1 MAWRLSLI
9 HILIGFYGVV
19 TVTAKKTDLIL
30 GSMDFTESELFC
42 YMIEEVAEDRMD
54 IEVESK
60 VDLGGS
66 SICFSSIKADEIDGY
81 VEYTGTAYVNILGHE
96 AISDVDQVF
105 RTVQEEYM
113 EKFGIAVL
121 DSLNVNNTYTLST
134 TKEIAEKYGLK
145 TISDLKQYNGQLRS
159 VTTLM
164 FLNRVDGLEGVK
176 QAYGLTFKDETGV
189 DGSARYTALLSGECD
204 LIDAYS
210 TDGLLKKFDLVKLE
224 DDKGFFPPYYAVP
237 MFNEEVIQKYPGLV
251 DVCAEIG
258 AVLNDDIMAEL
269 NYRVDELGEKPADV
283 AHKFLVENGLI
294 Q

>member
-1 MAWRLSLI
+1 M
-9 HILIGFYGVV
+9 
-19 TVTAKKTDLIL
+19 
-30 GSMDFTESELFC
+30 
-42 YMIEEVAEDRMD
+42 
-54 IEVESK
+54 
-60 VDLGGS
+60 DLGGS
-66 SICFSSIKADEIDGY
+66 SICFSSIKSDEIDGY